1 MAFFDE
7 TLNNAKKVYELL
19 ENKTVTT
26 VEVQKLKIK
35 ALKIDSELAKIY
47 QKLGKLYVKELKFR
61 EDLPEDLVEMMKTVA
76 DKKTEIET
84 IKEQIAAFKGG
95 VACGE
100 CGYLNDNNVDY
111 CAKCGTML

>member
-7 TLNNAKKVYELL
+7 TFQNAKKVYELL

-26 VEVQKLKIK
+26 VEIQKLKLKAIK
-35 ALKIDSELAKIY
+35 INSELSKIY
-47 QKLGKLYVKELKFR
+47 EKLGKLYVKELKFR
-61 EDLPEDLVEMMKTVA
+61 DDLPEDLAEILQSVA
-76 DKKTEIET
+76 SKKAEIET

-100 CGYLNDNNVDY
+100 CGYLNDDNVDY
-111 CAKCGTML
+111 CAKCGAEL